1 MQWSDTYSVGIE
13 EIDNQH
19 KELLRLF
26 SIVEHAVQ
34 MKQGW
39 STIHYGL
46 IEVRAFAQFHFK
58 FEEALM
64 RLYGFPDTVDHGQA
78 HERIL
83 KRTEVVER
91 ASLQIDAEEKVMN
104 FFRDWLIDHIQGA
117 DRGYAQYIL
126 AGAILVPP
134 RQADQGPG

>member
-1 MQWSDTYSVGIE
+1 MHWNSAYSVGIE

-19 KELLRLF
+19 RELLRLF
-26 SIVEHAVQ
+26 SIVENAIQ

-39 STIHYGL
+39 STVHYGL
-46 IEVRAFAQFHFK
+46 IEVRAFAKFHFK

-64 RLYGFPDTVDHGQA
+64 RLYGFPDYAGHGEV

-83 KRTEVVER
+83 KRTEVVEH
-91 ASLQIDAEEKVMN
+91 ASLQVDAEDQVMK

-117 DRGYAQYIL
+117 DRAYARHIL
-126 AGAILVPP
+126 AGAPLVTPK
-134 RQADQGPG
+134 QAD